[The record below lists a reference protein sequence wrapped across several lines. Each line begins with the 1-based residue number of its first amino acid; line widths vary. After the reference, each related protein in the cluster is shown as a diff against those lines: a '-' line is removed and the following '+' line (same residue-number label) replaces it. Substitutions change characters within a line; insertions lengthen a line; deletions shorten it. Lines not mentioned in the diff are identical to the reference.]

1 MLSKLTTAA
10 AMNRYHV
17 QFADHRTTVSV
28 DTILSAM
35 LAIKLG
41 HEPET
46 PDGNRAVREW
56 LQDRLPAKVGNGKG
70 IGKRASQHAQA
81 LIVEAI
87 ADREISSRYDDWVI
101 GKG

>member
-1 MLSKLTTAA
+1 
-10 AMNRYHV
+10 MNRYHI

-28 DTILSAM
+28 DKMLSAM

-46 PDGNRAVREW
+46 PEGNRAVREW
-56 LQDRLPAKVGNGKG
+56 LQARLPDKVGNDKG
-70 IGKRASQHAQA
+70 IGKRTSQHAQA

-87 ADREISSRYDDWVI
+87 ADKKLSRAYDDWVV
-101 GKG
+101 GQ

>member
-1 MLSKLTTAA
+1 MH
-10 AMNRYHV
+10 RFHI
-17 QFADHRTTVSV
+17 QFADHRTTVTV
-28 DTILSAM
+28 DTMLSAM

-41 HEPET
+41 FEPET

-56 LQDRLPAKVGNGKG
+56 LQERLPSKVGTDKG
-70 IGKRASQHAQA
+70 IGKRASQNAQR

-87 ADREISSRYDDWVI
+87 ADTKLSGAYDDWVI

>member
-10 AMNRYHV
+10 AMNRYHI
-17 QFADHRTTVSV
+17 QFADHRTTVSI
-28 DTILSAM
+28 DAILAAM

-56 LQDRLPAKVGNGKG
+56 LQERLPAKVGNGRG
-70 IGKRASQHAQA
+70 LGKRASQHAQA
-81 LIVEAI
+81 LIIEAI
-87 ADREISSRYDDWVI
+87 ADKKLSAQYDEWVI